1 MLNFRFVRGLN
12 NLFTLQRSEVLA
24 KYENENSY
32 NDGMIF
38 LKLRRDFPL
47 SPQILLSA
55 YNPQK
60 SLNHRAKL
68 TCFGIYFVYLQII
81 NF

>member
-1 MLNFRFVRGLN
+1 MLNFRFVRGFT

-38 LKLRRDFPL
+38 LKLRRDFPQAPNIAFRIQ
-47 SPQILLSA
+47 STKII
-55 YNPQK
+55 K
-60 SLNHRAKL
+60 S
-68 TCFGIYFVYLQII
+68 
-81 NF
+81 